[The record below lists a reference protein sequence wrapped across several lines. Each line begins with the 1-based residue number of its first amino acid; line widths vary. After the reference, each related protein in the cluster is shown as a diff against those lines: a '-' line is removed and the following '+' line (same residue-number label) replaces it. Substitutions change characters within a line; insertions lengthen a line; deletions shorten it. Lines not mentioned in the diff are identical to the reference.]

1 MDINDPKNARS
12 AHERAWLVPVAACL
26 IAITASFLFWHT
38 KTGAVRNTNVGSR
51 YATVEALVNWGTYD
65 IDKTRYVN
73 TIDKV
78 KLNGHFLSSKPPL
91 LPTTTAGAY
100 WLFRQVTGDDI
111 RTQEYNVVLFCN
123 FVMVGLPHLL
133 LLVFFFRFLSMT
145 LKKPEAI
152 IIALAGMCFCYL
164 GLGYAIE
171 LNNHSVAAA
180 VAFISFYYAY
190 RIRHSKDARTKHW
203 ILAGLL
209 AGCLPGLDVPSTF
222 ISGCIGL
229 YLLTFDKKKTLT
241 LFLPAMIPG
250 IAAHFIMTYI
260 ASGSVVP
267 VYLRKEAY
275 DYPGSYWR
283 KPRGIDALD
292 EPKIYYGFN
301 VLFGHHGV
309 FSITPPFIFAAIA
322 VVDCLRKKERYLETL
337 MVSAIFLVLVT
348 FYIFYTNNYGGS
360 CVGMRW
366 LIVMMPFLWLY
377 FGIFLERYTLS
388 KWVWALVFVSF
399 GIAQYHVDDAIR
411 SPWHDGR
418 LHQVFKRFES
428 KLWFNK

>member
-1 MDINDPKNARS
+1 VFVQNPQHR
-12 AHERAWLVPVAACL
+12 WLTPVALCL
-26 IAITASFLFWHT
+26 IASSAAFLFWHT

-51 YATVEALVNWGTYD
+51 YATVEALVNWGTYN

-91 LPTTTAGAY
+91 LPTSTAGAY
-100 WLFRQVTGDDI
+100 WLYRQATGKDI
-111 RTQEYNVVLFCN
+111 RTQEKSVVFFCN
-123 FVMVGLPHLL
+123 LTMVGFPHIL
-133 LLVFFFRFLSMT
+133 LLVFFFRFLTMII
-145 LKKPEAI
+145 KKPEAI
-152 IIALAGMCFCYL
+152 VAAMAGICFCYL
-164 GLGYAIE
+164 GMGYAIE
-171 LNNHSVAAA
+171 LNNHSVVAA
-180 VAFISFYYAY
+180 VAFIAFYYSY
-190 RIRHSKDARTKHW
+190 RIRNDVDVKTRHW
-203 ILAGLL
+203 IIAGLL

-222 ISGCIGL
+222 ISGCLGL
-229 YLLTFDKKKTLT
+229 YLLTHDRKKTLT

-260 ASGSVVP
+260 ASGSVIP

-292 EPKIYYGFN
+292 EPKLYYGFN

-309 FSITPPFIFAAIA
+309 FSITPPFVFSAIA
-322 VVDCLRKKERYLETL
+322 IVHCIKKRIHYYETL
-337 MVSAIFLVLVT
+337 LVSAVFLVLVT

-366 LIVMMPFLWLY
+366 LIVMMPLLWIY
-377 FGIFLERYTLS
+377 FGVFLDRFETP
-388 KWVWALVFVSF
+388 KWIWALVFVAF
-399 GIAQYHVDDAIR
+399 GVSIYHVDDAIR

-418 LHQVFKRFES
+418 LHQLFKRYD
-428 KLWFNK
+428 KVLWFKK